1 MGVPGAAPW
10 ARGRPPPIVLV
21 VCLHVA
27 LMFYL
32 VCMPLMLA
40 YTRMYTYLWSVLLKS
55 IYRPEMQPHGSRSTL
70 PLKRRSTSGRIGHQ
84 PARETRIPED
94 LTRRTRTG

>member
-32 VCMPLMLA
+32 VCAFDVSLHKDV
-40 YTRMYTYLWSVLLKS
+40 YLSMVRVE
-55 IYRPEMQPHGSRSTL
+55 IHIST
-70 PLKRRSTSGRIGHQ
+70 
-84 PARETRIPED
+84 
-94 LTRRTRTG
+94 